1 MTRSSESASIARYE
15 LWNARRE
22 SLLSQNRT
30 VSEEEDTNASSN
42 TEEEN
47 TNALLFDHEMI
58 KISINTELNAW
69 ISTHEADDIV
79 VFIKYICQQHDIEIK
94 THNDMIQ
101 MLEDVNEINIT
112 LKITQTRLQ
121 KENRDKNVIIHH
133 LKAASSRQ
141 STSIS
146 EDWFSKSIKL
156 LDSSLFEDSTQ
167 NVDNWLSRMR
177 NKLKT
182 NKNHFSIEE
191 LKIAYIESW
200 VSEAAIKHIASR
212 MRNTFLNSFLEVKEV
227 LSIINKMYDDLNHHH
242 TTQRQYLKLYQNKI
256 FFHEFWM
263 KFQRFSAELEYN
275 NETLLDD
282 LQHKISSDLQRATL
296 NERITNLN
304 EFVNICMR
312 VDVRL
317 IELNARSV
325 VKASATQ
332 AARSASNTL
341 TARLTSSVSSWKKL
355 RRSNLDF
362 IQKEL
367 FKKELCFK
375 CKKSEHRAYDCFE
388 TTQVH
393 EIAANSKNDLSLSK

>member
-15 LWNARRE
+15 LRNARRE
-22 SLLSQNRT
+22 SLLSQNWT
-30 VSEEEDTNASSN
+30 ASEEEGTNALSN

-47 TNALLFDHEMI
+47 TNALFFDHEMI

-69 ISTHEADDIV
+69 ISAHEAGDIV
-79 VFIKYICQQHDIEIK
+79 VFIKYMCQQHDIEIEI
-94 THNDMIQ
+94 HNDMIQ
-101 MLEDVNEINIT
+101 MLEDVNETNIT
-112 LKITQTRLQ
+112 LKITQARLQ
-121 KENRDKNVIIHH
+121 KENRNKNVIIHH
-133 LKAASSRQ
+133 LEAASSRQ

-146 EDWFSKSIKL
+146 EDRFSKSIKL

-167 NVDNWLSRMR
+167 NVDNWLFQMR
-177 NKLKT
+177 NKLKA

-191 LKIAYIESW
+191 LKIAYIESR

-212 MRNTFLNSFLEVKEV
+212 MQDTFLNSFLEVEEV
-227 LSIINKMYDDLNHHH
+227 LSIINKMYDDLNRHH
-242 TTQRQYLKLYQNKI
+242 TTQQQYLKLYQNKI

-275 NETLLDD
+275 NETLLND

-296 NERITNLN
+296 NEWITNLN
-304 EFVNICMR
+304 EFVNICMQ

-317 IELNARSV
+317 TELNARSV

-332 AARSASNTL
+332 AAHSASNTS
-341 TARLTSSVSSWKKL
+341 TVRLTLSVSSWKKL
-355 RRSNLDF
+355 RRSNLDS

-375 CKKSEHRAYDCFE
+375 CKKSEHRAYDCFK

-393 EIAANSKNDLSLSK
+393 EIAANSKNDLPSSK